1 MSPNIRLGFNVP
13 RSPCPKALCV
23 PGTILH
29 RQDIRSKFKRLIM
42 EIKQEAYRK
51 IQQLSGGIENIKRKY
66 PFQYL
71 LFSEFSYSFTVQRSL
86 ITTLGQKH
94 VPNLL
99 KFLVEKRGYKAETNC
114 SIEIVLSK
122 EIFQK
127 IDEIVANLRSGKRM
141 PNARSELTE
150 LIGLIMQGQNKENMV
165 KRRLTLDLY
174 IENPK
179 NPRYSYYIEIKT
191 PRPKLEDCDVTKRR
205 LLLFRVYKY
214 KTLIESGIKA
224 EEAFEEALYSAL
236 IGFYYN
242 PFDKSTEEI
251 RRTRKYPHTF
261 FNRLFELNEALIA
274 EELWDCLGGM
284 GTYDELV
291 KIIEEVVKEF
301 KQQH

>member
-1 MSPNIRLGFNVP
+1 MYE
-13 RSPCPKALCV
+13 
-23 PGTILH
+23 TILR
-29 RQDIRSKFKRLIM
+29 RQDVRSEFKQLIM

-99 KFLVEKRGYKAETNC
+99 KFLVEKRGYIAKTNYHM
-114 SIEIVLSK
+114 EITIPEKIL
-122 EIFQK
+122 QK
-127 IDEIVANLRSGKRM
+127 INRIVADLKSGRRI
-141 PNARSELTE
+141 PNARNELSELVS
-150 LIGLIMQGQNKENMV
+150 LIQSRNKGDRIVEYP
-165 KRRLTLDLY
+165 LTLDLY
-174 IENPK
+174 VK
-179 NPRYSYYIEIKT
+179 DSKGQRHSYYIEIKT
-191 PRPKLEDCDVTKRR
+191 PRPSLEDCDVTKRR
-205 LLLFRVYKY
+205 LLLFRIYKY
-214 KTLIESGIKA
+214 KSLVESGIKA
-224 EEAFEEALYSAL
+224 KEAFEEALYSAL

-251 RRTRKYPHTF
+251 RRTGKYPHTF
-261 FNRLFELNEALIA
+261 FNRVFELNEALIA
-274 EELWDCLGGM
+274 EELWDCLGGI